1 MKTGSKE
8 VLITE
13 FRVVFDDLE
22 VAQEHQHLKIALGYS
37 NVSITQIDG
46 NFAVNWDRK

>member
-1 MKTGSKE
+1 MKTGKKE

-13 FRVVFDDLE
+13 FRVIFDDLE
-22 VAQEHQHLKIALGYS
+22 VAQEHQHLKITLGYS